1 MAEFPTFKGL
11 WPWPWIGSY
20 CIPSCI
26 TRRRLPT
33 YQISLKSKKLLV
45 DGRTYG
51 LLRPTLLGQLG
62 VDNLKTTWEWDFA
75 HLLGCPHWATGL
87 NFRMLG
93 HTAGENS
100 RAKFCH
106 NRFRDFGVLLPAI
119 FPFFIAESE
128 ISPICWD
135 APLGRSAWIFAC
147 WVTLPAKI
155 VKPNFVTIGSGV
167 LEFCYPQFFH
177 SS

>member
-1 MAEFPTFKGL
+1 MTLTLDWVILHTIMHYSSTFTYIPNFIKIKETFSGRTDVRTFKTHF
-11 WPWPWIGSY
+11 IRS
-20 CIPSCI
+20 
-26 TRRRLPT
+26 TRSRQP
-33 YQISLKSKKLLV
+33 KNH
-45 DGRTYG
+45 
-51 LLRPTLLGQLG
+51 LRVRFRP
-62 VDNLKTTWEWDFA
+62 FA
-75 HLLGCPHWATGL
+75 GMPPRATGL

-135 APLGRSAWIFAC
+135 APLGRSA
-147 WVTLPAKI
+147 
-155 VKPNFVTIGSGV
+155 
-167 LEFCYPQFFH
+167 
-177 SS
+177 